1 MKIHTFCNDG
11 LGRELKEKIEEK
23 DLRSFLF
30 ESQAQYQDY
39 ADAGLMWRLEPGGG
53 LYGSDPRK
61 VSLFSFYKSHEESF
75 RLSPYSPFWIYR
87 KLDYKNNS
95 VRIIITELDYHDHF
109 SKSAPKVFPNFEIND
124 DAVRLF
130 NRTTEDQDIL
140 FSHVSTSGHGLRI
153 AFKVDED
160 IKNEAQYITNLYYYT
175 KMFKDRHD
183 KENLFLLDFCCHGE
197 DGSMLND
204 LNHSRNYWFPPMNS
218 FLNYNEEAKSLA
230 TI

>member
-1 MKIHTFCNDG
+1 MKIHTFCTDG
-11 LGRELKEKIEEK
+11 LGLEVKEKIEEK
-23 DLRSFLF
+23 DLGSFLF
-30 ESQAQYQDY
+30 ESQAQYQGY

-61 VSLFSFYKSHEESF
+61 VSPFSFYKSYEEDFLMS
-75 RLSPYSPFWIYR
+75 SWGPFIYR

-95 VRIIITELDYHDHF
+95 VRIIVTELDYRRIRF
-109 SKSAPKVFPNFEIND
+109 QPKVFPNFEIND

-140 FSHVSTSGHGLRI
+140 FSYVSTSGNGLRI

-183 KENLFLLDFCCHGE
+183 KENLFILDFCCHGV
-197 DGSMLND
+197 DGSMFND
-204 LNHSRNYWFPPMNS
+204 LNHCRNYWLPPMKS
-218 FLNYNEEAKSLA
+218 SLNYNEEAKSLA